1 MHIFHFQSGLEAT
14 QADNTDTSNF
24 VTNLTHQ
31 HMSSIED
38 DFSDIRSL
46 AANEGGSLSSG
57 SLNTK
62 SKGTIN
68 RDNSSSQRHGSN
80 STNG

>member
-1 MHIFHFQSGLEAT
+1 MNIFHFKFDRETT
-14 QADNTDTSNF
+14 QEDNNDTSNF
-24 VTNLTHQ
+24 ITNLPHQ
-31 HMSSIED
+31 YMSSVED

-57 SLNTK
+57 SLTTK
-62 SKGTIN
+62 SKGTIDN
-68 RDNSSSQRHGSN
+68 DNSSNQQHRSC